1 MQMEHL
7 RVPEEHRSILM
18 EHPIAPGGLPI
29 AQGLRRGGRGAC
41 PHVSITPRATLVNS
55 PMRES
60 ELLAHIYERS
70 RGLVTPSAT
79 ILVGPGDDCAVVEA
93 SSGGAHG
100 SGGGPLLLKVDQVV
114 AGRHFDMGA
123 PVDAI
128 AHKAMARAVSD
139 IAAMGGTPMVSLCGA
154 VLPHDYAHADALF
167 DAMHAWAN
175 SLGCPLVGGD
185 ISTLAP
191 KQPGPLVLGVTIV
204 GRPHA
209 ARGPVLRSTAKVGDG
224 VYVTGQLGNSLASGR
239 HMTFEPRVREGQW
252 LCDALGAGLTAM
264 MDISDGLGRDAGRM
278 GVASGVVLE
287 IDAAAIPLH
296 ADCRGWEQAA
306 GEGEDYELL
315 FCVDEGRAGA
325 KLPAMCPPGAGAG
338 GGASTGIGTRLTRIG
353 QVRATTASEKAG
365 SVIVAASGQ
374 RLRADEMGW
383 EH

>member
-1 MQMEHL
+1 
-7 RVPEEHRSILM
+7 
-18 EHPIAPGGLPI
+18 
-29 AQGLRRGGRGAC
+29 
-41 PHVSITPRATLVNS
+41 
-55 PMRES
+55 MRES

-70 RGLVTPSAT
+70 RGLAAPGGGASGNSGGGGSGGAR

-93 SSGGAHG
+93 PCGRDGAA
-100 SGGGPLLLKVDQVV
+100 GGGPGSPGARGEPLLLKVDQVV

-128 AHKAMARAVSD
+128 ARKAMARAVSD
-139 IAAMGGTPMVSLCGA
+139 IAAMGGTPTVSLCGA
-154 VLPHDYAHADALF
+154 VLPHDYPHADALF

-191 KQPGPLVLGVTIV
+191 KQPGPLVLGVTML

-209 ARGPVLRSTAKVGDG
+209 TRGPVLRSTAKVGDG

-239 HMTFEPRVREGQW
+239 HMSFTPRVREGQW

-315 FCVDEGRAGA
+315 FCVDERRAGT

-338 GGASTGIGTRLTRIG
+338 GGASTGSGTRLTRIG
-353 QVRATTASEKAG
+353 RVIAASATSAGEKPG

-374 RLRADEMGW
+374 RIRADEMGW